1 MKASLDDLTPEQRE
15 ALLAYA
21 KRNGRH
27 WKVELALAWASGR
40 DEREPEASLLRQ
52 IRNSHGPSWLH
63 AITLRSNDA
72 L

>member
-27 WKVELALAWASGR
+27 WKVELNCAWASGR
-40 DEREPEASLLRQ
+40 DEREPEGALLRQ
-52 IRNSHGPSWLH
+52 VRNQRGPSWLH
-63 AITLRSNDA
+63 AITVKELR
-72 L
+72 